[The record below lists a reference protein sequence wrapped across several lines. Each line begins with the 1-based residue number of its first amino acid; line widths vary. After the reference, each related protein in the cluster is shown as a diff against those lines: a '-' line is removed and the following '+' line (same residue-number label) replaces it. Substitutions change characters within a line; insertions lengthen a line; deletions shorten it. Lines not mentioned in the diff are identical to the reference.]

1 MLSSTLYAKLQFSD
15 LLKEIDSLINVQV
28 TLLIFNKY
36 LSDLVNT
43 IRGNMDGLKQ
53 DKWLMFPQMKPL
65 NSFN

>member
-1 MLSSTLYAKLQFSD
+1 MLSSTLYAKLQFHD

-43 IRGNMDGLKQ
+43 IRGNMGGLKQ